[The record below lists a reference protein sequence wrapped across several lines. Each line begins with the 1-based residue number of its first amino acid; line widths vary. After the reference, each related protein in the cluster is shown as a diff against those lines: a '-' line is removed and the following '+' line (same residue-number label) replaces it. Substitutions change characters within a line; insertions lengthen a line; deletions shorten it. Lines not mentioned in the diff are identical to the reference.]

1 MKAVIMCGGS
11 GTRLWPISRKSNPK
25 QFAPLFNGKSLFELT
40 LERNLNLVDEF
51 IIVVNELQLPL
62 CQKQIPK
69 IISDK
74 VKFII
79 EPIGRNTAPAITL
92 AALLAKDSDLLIL
105 ASDHL
110 IKDQV
115 SYENCVANAQN
126 LAQNKNLVTFG
137 INPEYPEIGYGYIE
151 ADKNDVISF
160 KEKPNLETAKKY
172 IESGNYYWNS
182 GMFFFNS
189 TTYLNELKNYQEE
202 IFIMSDRA
210 LTNAKV
216 EGNIYKV
223 LENDMLSIPKDSI
236 DYAVMEKSK
245 VVKVVPSAFIWSDL
259 GSFDALYEELP
270 KDASGNTKCDVHLS
284 DNSHNNIIV
293 GNKRIIATF
302 DISDLIIVDTLD
314 ALLIGKRGESQKV
327 KQLLSQVK
335 KLKPELLD

>member
-25 QFAPLFNGKSLFELT
+25 QFVPLFNGKSLFELT
-40 LERNLNLVDEF
+40 LERNLNIVDEF
-51 IIVVNELQLPL
+51 IVVVNELQLPL
-62 CQKQIPK
+62 CKKQIPK
-69 IISDK
+69 ILSDK

-110 IKDQV
+110 IKDQKG
-115 SYENCVANAQN
+115 YEACVKNAQN
-126 LAQNKNLVTFG
+126 LSKDSNLVTFG
-137 INPEYPEIGYGYIE
+137 ISPEYPEVGYGYIE
-151 ADKNDVISF
+151 ANNSDVISF
-160 KEKPNLETAKKY
+160 KEKPNFETAKKY

-189 TTYLNELKNYQEE
+189 QTFLNELSELQKDIYSKSE
-202 IFIMSDRA
+202 IA
-210 LTNAKV
+210 LKNAKIN
-216 EGNIYKV
+216 GNVYYISK
-223 LENDMLSIPKDSI
+223 ENMMDIPEDSI
-236 DYAVMEKSK
+236 DYAVMEKSEN
-245 VVKVVPSAFIWSDL
+245 VKVVPSAFNWSDL

-270 KDASGNTKCDVHLS
+270 KDSNGNTESPIHLS
-284 DNSHNNIIV
+284 DNSKNNIV
-293 GNKRIIATF
+293 LTNKRIIATF
-302 DISDLIIVDTLD
+302 DINDLIIVDTDD